1 MTDLDGDAKFMREAL
16 REAWAA
22 ADDGDVP
29 VGAVITIGERI
40 VGRGRNR
47 RVLNG
52 APLAHAEIEALREA
66 ATTLG
71 NWRFDGATMFVT
83 LEPCAMCAGAL
94 VQTRLAR
101 VVFGARD
108 ERGGGVRSLFQICDD
123 RRTNHRVE
131 VAEGLLA
138 DECAA
143 VLKKFFADRR

>member
-16 REAWAA
+16 REALAA